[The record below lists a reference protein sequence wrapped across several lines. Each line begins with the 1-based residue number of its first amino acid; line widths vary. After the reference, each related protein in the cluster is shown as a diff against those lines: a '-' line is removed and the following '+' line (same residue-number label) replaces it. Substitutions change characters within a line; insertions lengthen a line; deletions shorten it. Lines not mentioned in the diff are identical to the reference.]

1 MTNPRAQRRG
11 KRTFRNILNN
21 VASNNAMSLMGRAR
35 LANQIAKSMRG
46 RSRERAYGI
55 KTQTLLTL
63 TTRFPERVRVLN
75 DRNTPSFVLV
85 KATNSPFGLHAPAYL
100 FEYSAR
106 GFDQVPRVA
115 AMAQG
120 R

>member
-1 MTNPRAQRRG
+1 MTDSKAQKRA

-21 VASNNAMSLMGRAR
+21 VEANNAVSLMGRAR

-46 RSRERAYGI
+46 RPRERAYGI
-55 KTQTLLTL
+55 KTQALLTL
-63 TTRFPERVRVLN
+63 TARFPERVRVLN
-75 DRNTPSFVLV
+75 DRNTPRFVLI

-100 FEYSAR
+100 FDSFR
-106 GFDQVPRVA
+106 GFEQVPRVA
-115 AMAQG
+115 ATARG